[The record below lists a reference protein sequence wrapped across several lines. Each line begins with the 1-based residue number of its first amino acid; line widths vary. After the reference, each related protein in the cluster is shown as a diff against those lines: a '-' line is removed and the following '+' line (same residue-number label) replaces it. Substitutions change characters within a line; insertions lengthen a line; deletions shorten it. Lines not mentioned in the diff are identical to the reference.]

1 MVVSSSLVVLYRSPL
16 AINHICRPTPHPFGL
31 CVDNCL
37 SAFPESVEQVLI
49 SLGTG
54 FKEWSK
60 VLDEIEPALP
70 EVLLSLYPTQ
80 EQHLGLLHVLA
91 EIGRAS

>member
-1 MVVSSSLVVLYRSPL
+1 M
-16 AINHICRPTPHPFGL
+16 
-31 CVDNCL
+31 
-37 SAFPESVEQVLI
+37 LI

-54 FKEWSK
+54 FKERPK

-70 EVLLSLYPTQ
+70 EVLLGLCPTQ
-80 EQHLGLLHVLA
+80 EQYLGLLHVLA